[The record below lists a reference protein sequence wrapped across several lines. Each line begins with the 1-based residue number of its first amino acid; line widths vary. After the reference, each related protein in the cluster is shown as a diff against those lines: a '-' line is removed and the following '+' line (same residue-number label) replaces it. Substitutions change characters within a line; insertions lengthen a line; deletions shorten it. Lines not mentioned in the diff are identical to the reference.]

1 MKIKK
6 LKSMST
12 KRRAVGKQK
21 EEPKLHPNANGN
33 SKSDNS
39 SLQHDSPVARFR
51 TFSRDGR
58 TDKLFG

>member
-21 EEPKLHPNANGN
+21 EEPKLHPNANNGN

-39 SLQHDSPVARFR
+39 S
-51 TFSRDGR
+51 
-58 TDKLFG
+58 